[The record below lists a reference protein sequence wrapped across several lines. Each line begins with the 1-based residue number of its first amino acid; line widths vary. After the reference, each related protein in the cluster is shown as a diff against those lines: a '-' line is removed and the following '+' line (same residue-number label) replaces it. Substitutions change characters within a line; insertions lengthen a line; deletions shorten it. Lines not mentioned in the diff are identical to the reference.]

1 MAEIKSTIDL
11 IMERTKNLS
20 ASPQEREAFRRQE
33 RERHLRSLVQKLLDY
48 SLSIDDVKDELER
61 EKKSGRETEAMEHM
75 KSALAGQVDPEL
87 DNDRLL
93 RLIHE
98 LVGTAEEKLRET
110 VLFCRGEFGTWKN
123 GVMQSRMKELE
134 AKGIAGSAVLPNPEA
149 DPRWKARRE
158 QLQADCAKRLLTAI
172 SG

>member
-1 MAEIKSTIDL
+1 MAEVKSTIEL

-20 ASPQEREAFRRQE
+20 ASPQEREAFHRRE
-33 RERHLRSLVQKLLDY
+33 REKHLRSLVQRLLEY
-48 SLSIDDVKDELER
+48 SLSIDDVRDELEK
-61 EKKSGRETEAMEHM
+61 EKKSGRAAEALEHL
-75 KSALAGQVDPEL
+75 KSALAGHVDPEA

-98 LVGTAEEKLRET
+98 LVGTSEETLRET
-110 VLFCRGEFGTWKN
+110 VLSCREELDTWKK
-123 GVMQSRMKELE
+123 GIRQSRKKELE

-149 DPRWKARRE
+149 DPQWKARRE
-158 QLQADCAKRLLTAI
+158 QLQADCAKRLLAAI